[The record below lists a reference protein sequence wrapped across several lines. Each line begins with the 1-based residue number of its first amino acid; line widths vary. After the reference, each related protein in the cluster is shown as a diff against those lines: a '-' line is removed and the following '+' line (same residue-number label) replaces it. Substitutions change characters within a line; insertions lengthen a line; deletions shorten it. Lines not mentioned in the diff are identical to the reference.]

1 MRGGAPLPPAERF
14 LGPLNDASAAV
25 QSDIA
30 NVILGYANDSRQLQA
45 LSTLSFAL
53 EQIKANL
60 ANIAGVLETRFD
72 RSA

>member
-1 MRGGAPLPPAERF
+1 M
-14 LGPLNDASAAV
+14 NDASTAV

-30 NVILGYANDSRQLQA
+30 KVILESANDSRQLQA

-53 EQIKANL
+53 EQLKANL

-72 RSA
+72 T

>member
-1 MRGGAPLPPAERF
+1 MDAQLPPAERS
-14 LGPLNDASAAV
+14 LGPMNDASTAV

-30 NVILGYANDSRQLQA
+30 KVILESANDSRQLQA

-53 EQIKANL
+53 EQLKANL

-72 RSA
+72 T